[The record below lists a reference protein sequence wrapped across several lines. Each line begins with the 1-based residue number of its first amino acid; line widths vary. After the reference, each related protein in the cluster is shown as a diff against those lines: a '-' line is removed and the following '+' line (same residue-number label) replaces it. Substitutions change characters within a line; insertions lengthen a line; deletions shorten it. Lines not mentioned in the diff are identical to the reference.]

1 MNGYQLMA
9 DSYKKMLEEKQHS
22 EGVVNITEMERKI
35 RVLELLAKFEPDD
48 KYFAFESSMFNDIY
62 KGYVNIAI
70 DNIIKNGSNTEKK
83 AAETIRNVLLN
94 EAGLVLA
101 EVNAKDAEKYYI
113 TD

>member
-9 DSYKKMLEEKQHS
+9 DSYKKMLEEKRYS
-22 EGVVNITEMERKI
+22 EGVVNVTEMERKI

-62 KGYVNIAI
+62 KGYVSIAI
-70 DNIIKNGSNTEKK
+70 DNIIKNGTDAEKK
-83 AAETIRNVLLN
+83 SAETIRDVLLN
-94 EAGLVLA
+94 EARLVLE
-101 EVNAKDAEKYYI
+101 EVSAKDAEKYYI